1 MVISCSFRFMSNKT
15 NCACCDLSGIC
26 MPVISNQH
34 HSQVSMAP
42 DVPAFLNTKTLTNNP
57 TADQQQP
64 TNQLD

>member
-1 MVISCSFRFMSNKT
+1 MVILCSFRFMSNKT
-15 NCACCDLSGIC
+15 NFDLSGIC